1 MAMPYNQWVVSV
13 VLSYVLPCLVCC
25 FGSSFGK
32 ECPGKVRHGRRCCV
46 QWTAMRGILRCTDC
60 PPRSQCGLSSLQIV
74 DFFLLLLTVASIR
87 RCTARS
93 ASAGTG
99 RLDSSFFVHISW
111 CCPIGVCSSHVDFR
125 HLNSAGSP
133 YRVQHRSH
141 PMLHGVVLTRCSEL
155 SSVAGSPHVPSSTA
169 PLWFAHGHSLIISHL
184 TLYW

>member
-1 MAMPYNQWVVSV
+1 MDLNCAGCVKGLLLSQFMAMPYNQWVVSV

-125 HLNSAGSP
+125 HLNSSGEFRFSRSP
-133 YRVQHRSH
+133 TASFLFDASLRRSH
-141 PMLHGVVLTRCSEL
+141 SMLGAVVGRQ
-155 SSVAGSPHVPSSTA
+155 
-169 PLWFAHGHSLIISHL
+169 
-184 TLYW
+184 